1 MAVLEKFYAALSLA
15 DWGYVDMDTR
25 QLIIDTAEKIFADH
39 CQKNLLDSAEQGTF
53 PQDLW
58 EKIVENGFHQLGSA
72 GSGTD
77 AADLYAFLKVCGR
90 FSVPLPMAE
99 VLLSNQW
106 LSSEASE
113 TTVSGLDFASI
124 GRLNDTSIN
133 QVPWGRKANKVLGV
147 AADSHKVL
155 VMGAPSIN
163 EQGSNLAGE
172 AHDTFLLAGTEREI
186 ELEVSP
192 FAQMALARTNLMA
205 GGLQATLDLGLQ
217 FASERS
223 QFGRSISKFQAIQHS
238 LAVVAAEVAAAQ
250 RAADA
255 AVDALGTDRFI
266 DEVSASKAR
275 VGEAVG
281 IVAEQV
287 HQVHGAM
294 GFTYEHRLHHFTRR
308 LWAWRDEWG
317 NEFYWQAKLGSRLA
331 AMGADKVWGYIATR
345 G

>member
-1 MAVLEKFYAALSLA
+1 
-15 DWGYVDMDTR
+15 MDTR

-39 CQKNLLDSAEQGTF
+39 CQKSLLDAAEQGAF

-58 EKIVENGFHQLGSA
+58 DKIVENGFHQIGSF
-72 GSGTD
+72 GSGTE

-106 LSSEASE
+106 LATGVTASK
-113 TTVSGLDFASI
+113 TDFASI
-124 GRLNDTSIN
+124 GRRNGDSIN
-133 QVPWGRKANKVLGV
+133 QVPWGRKATKVLGV
-147 AADSHKVL
+147 VADSNKVL
-155 VMGAPSIN
+155 VMDTPSVN
-163 EQGSNLAGE
+163 DTGSNLAGE

-186 ELEVSP
+186 EVEESP

-205 GGLQATLDLGLQ
+205 GGLQAVLDLGLQ

-223 QFGRSISKFQAIQHS
+223 QFGRSISKFQAVQHS

-331 AMGADKVWGYIATR
+331 AMGAEKVWGYIATR